1 MGKKIERN
9 DIEAVIKGEKDITQF
24 LEMNPGEGIWSAFG
38 VRTSS
43 NPNYLLRAMYEM
55 YERTLNRK
63 LAVQMMRKLYRSV
76 GLGATGLNNF
86 LKKQGLELKPH
97 EFLLFTFKLQHQQGW
112 GAPLELVSRS
122 DGKIAVRTK
131 FTFESDVMKDW
142 AMPVCG
148 VHVGWME
155 GVLDA
160 VTGKNWVGEE
170 TKCHA
175 AGGDACEFVFTERA
189 VTWNERADGIRKG
202 ERALTEFLELKPLEG
217 KMTLIEEPVIIV
229 PRMLFSSMMG
239 SMSKIVGE
247 AAAGGVI
254 NYRAYME
261 LGTQNVAF
269 FKKMG
274 INDPNTL
281 IDMALAFYGQ
291 MGWFK
296 VVRMDW
302 NEAKKEKIIILDNS
316 AESEA
321 LGKKDKPVCHCTSGL
336 LAGIVSSA
344 FNVRVQGKEMK
355 CKSKGDQYCEFFI
368 TNKTDNG

>member
-1 MGKKIERN
+1 MERKKIDRN
-9 DIEAVIKGEKDITQF
+9 DIEAVIKGDKDITQF
-24 LEMNPGEGIWSAFG
+24 LEIHPGEGIMSAFG

-55 YERTLNRK
+55 YERSLNRK

-76 GLGATGLNNF
+76 GLGATGLNMF

-97 EFLLFTFKLQHQQGW
+97 EFLMFAFKLQHQQGW
-112 GAPLELVSRS
+112 GAPLELVSQGG
-122 DGKIAVRTK
+122 DKIVVKTK
-131 FTFESDVMKDW
+131 YTFESDVMKDW

-155 GVLDA
+155 GVLAA

-170 TKCHA
+170 VTCHA
-175 AGGDACEFVFTERA
+175 AGGGACEFVFTQRD
-189 VTWNERADGIRKG
+189 VSWNERAEGIRKG
-202 ERALTEFLELKPLEG
+202 ERSLTEFLELKPLEG
-217 KMTLIEEPVIIV
+217 KITLIEEPVIMV
-229 PRMLFSSMMG
+229 PRMLFNSMMG

-261 LGTQNVAF
+261 LGTQNIAF

-274 INDPNTL
+274 IHDPNTL

-296 VVRMDW
+296 VIKMDW

-316 AESEA
+316 AEAES
-321 LGKKDKPVCHCTSGL
+321 LGKKDKPSCHCTSGL

-344 FNVRVQGKEMK
+344 FNVRVQGKEIK
-355 CKSKGDQYCEFFI
+355 CKSKGDQYCEFTV
-368 TNKTDNG
+368 TNKTE